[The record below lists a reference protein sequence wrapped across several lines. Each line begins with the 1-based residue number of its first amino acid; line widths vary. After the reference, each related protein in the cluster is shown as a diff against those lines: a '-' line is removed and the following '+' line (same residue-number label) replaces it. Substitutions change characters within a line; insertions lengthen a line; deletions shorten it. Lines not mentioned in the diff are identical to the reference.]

1 VSELFKGMI
10 KRRHPGFGAGLGT
23 VEPAKAPDGA
33 LNVVYIVLDDVGFSA
48 NGRRGVHRPQP
59 LFPEILPTETS
70 NAETGTP
77 SRPENQ
83 PHQQGSAARTIRG
96 SKPRHSQRRHFRLQ
110 TKYPYRHGGII

>member
-1 VSELFKGMI
+1 MSELFKGMI

-59 LFPEILPTETS
+59 LFPEMPRRRRATPKPALHRDRRTSPANRAALPLRFAAPNRVTASASKSGSGQNIPIGTE
-70 NAETGTP
+70 E
-77 SRPENQ
+77 
-83 PHQQGSAARTIRG
+83 
-96 SKPRHSQRRHFRLQ
+96 
-110 TKYPYRHGGII
+110 